1 MKKSKN
7 VVIETTLEDYKV
19 IKHHDITVTILKF
32 KNEEKVITGLFVDEY
47 KDLTKNKKYKVRGN
61 IVSVKDIDIIDFNN
75 IINGDIKK
83 YIDNDNLLCI
93 TAIEKINEYPLLT
106 SIEFSIFHNITGN
119 LIDLKVPVSAVE
131 VLEID
136 NISETISYSGH
147 GKCDRIPTCGNLAL
161 RLKIDELD
169 KDTTKTLLEDICLFY
184 ISLFFED
191 GKEEYYNLP
200 FNSKD
205 DEKNDLQ
212 IIDKLDNKIIIRV
225 SNDFKFQKR

>member
-1 MKKSKN
+1 MKKNKN
-7 VVIETTLEDYKV
+7 VVIKATLEDYKV

-32 KNEEKVITGLFVDEY
+32 KNEEEIIAGLFVDEY
-47 KDLTKNKKYKVRGN
+47 SDLIKNKKYKVRGN
-61 IVSVKDIDIIDFNN
+61 IVSIKDIDIIDFNN
-75 IINGDIKK
+75 IINSDIKK
-83 YIDNDNLLCI
+83 YIDNDKLFCI
-93 TAIEKINEYPLLT
+93 TAIEKTSESPLLT
-106 SIEFSIFHNITGN
+106 SIEFSIFHNISGN
-119 LIDLKVPVSAVE
+119 LTDLKIPVSAVE

-147 GKCDRIPTCGNLAL
+147 GKCDRIPTCSNLAL
-161 RLKIDELD
+161 RLKIDKLN
-169 KDTTKTLLEDICLFY
+169 KDTTKTLLEDICLFS

-212 IIDKLDNKIIIRV
+212 IIDKLDNKIVIRV